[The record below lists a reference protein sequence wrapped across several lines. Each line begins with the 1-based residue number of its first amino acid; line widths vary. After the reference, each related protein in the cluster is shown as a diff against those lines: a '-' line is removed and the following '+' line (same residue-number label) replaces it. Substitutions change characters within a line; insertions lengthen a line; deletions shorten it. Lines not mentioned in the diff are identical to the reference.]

1 MNLNQVQKVAQQ
13 QCACTW
19 FLPLYKIQVDEELKS
34 KDITTMLL
42 LFPSSALTTPT
53 HPFLFKQS
61 LCSSRYSLSLSS
73 FGSLLIYECVNVFIY
88 ACLSLSP
95 KISISKI
102 ILFVLSWQQ
111 NYGEAQEMQNS
122 RQIPSMCICYFKT
135 HFPK

>member
-1 MNLNQVQKVAQQ
+1 
-13 QCACTW
+13 
-19 FLPLYKIQVDEELKS
+19 VDEELKS

-42 LFPSSALTTPT
+42 LFPSPALTTPT
-53 HPFLFKQS
+53 HPFLFKQN
-61 LCSSRYSLSLSS
+61 LCSSRYSLSLTLSLSS

-111 NYGEAQEMQNS
+111 NYGEAQEM
-122 RQIPSMCICYFKT
+122 
-135 HFPK
+135 